1 MMLQKRIAR
10 IFRMAAVPLTALAL
24 MSSQA
29 SAEQLKMVSGSVGGG
44 YYQAA
49 AVLSDYVSK
58 EVPGLKITVMP
69 GTTWANVDQMDTGQ
83 ADLAVIENT
92 TSTLAWKGESPMGQ
106 KFDFRMLAAVRG
118 PSVVQAF
125 VPTSRGITSFEQI
138 VKEKRPVRI
147 ATFERSQAVTPIAL
161 DVLAAYGITQETLE
175 SWGGQLIF
183 TSINEGFQMI
193 GDGVA
198 DMWITGGSFYPH
210 PSAIELGVRGPF
222 QLLPISQEVADSVAK
237 KYGMTVGTVPAG
249 VYDKD
254 GGENVA
260 YPSPVLILAFAAR
273 TGLSD
278 DTVYKVMEALWKHRD
293 AFRAVHAQHQVYD
306 LPFAAKNVG
315 EAPLHPGAAKWY
327 ADHGVQ

>member
-1 MMLQKRIAR
+1 MMWKKITNMLKAAAMPMVA
-10 IFRMAAVPLTALAL
+10 MAII
-24 MSSQA
+24 SSPA

-49 AVLSDYVSK
+49 AVLSDYVTK
-58 EVPGLKITVMP
+58 EFPDIKINVMP
-69 GTTWANVDQMDTGQ
+69 GTTWANVDQMDAGQ
-83 ADLAVIENT
+83 VDLAVIENT

-125 VPTSRGITSFEQI
+125 IPSNRDITSFEQI

-161 DVLAAYGITQETLE
+161 DVLEAYGITQESLE

-222 QLLPISQEVADSVAK
+222 RLLPISQEVADSVAK
-237 KYGMTVGTVPAG
+237 KYGMAVGTVPAG

-273 TGLSD
+273 TSLSD
-278 DTVYKVMEALWKHRD
+278 DTVYKIMDALWKHRD
-293 AFRAVHAQHQVYD
+293 EFRAVHAQHQVYD

-327 ADHGVQ
+327 ADHGVE